1 MPPKC
6 KGLDFN
12 LITLKASQL
21 KVSTMLIQEGIQ
33 EQPQNCGQLVS
44 NALINASRLAML
56 KLELCINVSSVIWI
70 LFIIYTIDRHLMY
83 CS

>member
-12 LITLKASQL
+12 LITLKASLL

-33 EQPQNCGQLVS
+33 ERLQNCGQLHIHC
-44 NALINASRLAML
+44 LQR
-56 KLELCINVSSVIWI
+56 
-70 LFIIYTIDRHLMY
+70 IDKGKWT
-83 CS
+83 